1 MFSYRVRVRW
11 ADTDASGRI
20 HNTAALRYFEEAAG
34 DLFRHLG
41 LSLEAGLAG
50 GLDFPR
56 VHVECDYLLPLGFD
70 DALEIR
76 VFRGRVGE
84 SSFALE
90 CEGWLLE
97 EGPWGP
103 LLSGARGRPI
113 PSLALRGKLVIV
125 TVDRQKGES
134 TRIPHELRQAL
145 EQLSSSSKP
154 S

>member
-20 HNTAALRYFEEAAG
+20 HNTAALRYFEEAVSE
-34 DLFRHLG
+34 LFRHLG
-41 LSLEAGLAG
+41 VSPEKSLGE

-76 VFRGRVGE
+76 VYRGRVGE
-84 SSFALE
+84 SSFTLE
-90 CEGWLLE
+90 PEGWLLE

-103 LLSGARGRPI
+103 LLAGRRGRPV
-113 PSLALRGKLVIV
+113 PALALKGKLVIV

-134 TRIPHELRQAL
+134 VPIPRELRKAL
-145 EQLSSSSKP
+145 EELSAPTRP